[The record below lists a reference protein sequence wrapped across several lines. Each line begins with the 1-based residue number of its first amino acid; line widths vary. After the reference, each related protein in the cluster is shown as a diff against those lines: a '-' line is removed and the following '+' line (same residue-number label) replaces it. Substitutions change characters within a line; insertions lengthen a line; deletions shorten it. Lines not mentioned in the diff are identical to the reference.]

1 MKQVCSI
8 FAQMLGQIPRPTFH
22 KAVLEHGAERHARG
36 FTCWGQFVA
45 MLFCH
50 LAQARSLREICNGL
64 AASEGKLRHVG
75 LATAPSRSTLAY
87 ANEHRPW
94 QLYETVF
101 HQLLGQCQNEARGQK
116 KFRFKNKLLSI
127 DSTSIDLC
135 AEIFDWAEYKR
146 TKGAAKLH
154 LVLDNEGY
162 LPCFAVIT
170 DGKSHDVTV
179 GRTLR
184 FQRGT
189 IVVMDKG
196 YTDFKWWKQMTEQ
209 GVYFVTRLKR
219 DLQYQ
224 VLRAR
229 ELPKNS
235 TVRRDVDIRIRPH
248 RQDFE
253 LLLRLV
259 TVWDEDKQEEFT
271 FLTNHLKFGAT
282 TIARIYKERW
292 QIELFFK
299 SLKQLMRVKTFV
311 GTSANALKTQLWTAL
326 IAMLLLKF
334 LHLKSTF
341 NWSFSNLV
349 ALVRQQLFVYRDLF
363 PWLDDPYQA
372 PPVLAGMHDVQQELA
387 FEGFS
392 NLDS

>member
-1 MKQVCSI
+1 
-8 FAQMLGQIPRPTFH
+8 MLKLIPRTSFH
-22 KAVLEHGAERHARG
+22 KAVLEHKAERHGRG
-36 FTCWGQFVA
+36 FTCWGQLVA

-50 LAQARSLREICNGL
+50 LGQARSLREICNGL
-64 AASEGKLRHVG
+64 AASEGKLKHLG
-75 LATAPSRSTLAY
+75 ISNAPSRSTLAY

-94 QLYETVF
+94 ELYETVF
-101 HQLLGQCQNEARGQK
+101 HQLLGQCENEARGKK
-116 KFRFKNKLLSI
+116 KFRFKNKLVSV

-135 AEIFDWAEYKR
+135 AEIFDWAKYKR
-146 TKGAAKLH
+146 TKGAVKLH

-179 GRTLR
+179 GRSLR
-184 FQRGT
+184 FEPGT
-189 IVVMDKG
+189 IAVMDKG
-196 YTDFKWWKQMTEQ
+196 YVDFKWWKQMTED
-209 GVYFVTRLKR
+209 GVCFVTRFKQDLK
-219 DLQYQ
+219 YETT
-224 VLRAR
+224 AER
-229 ELPKNS
+229 EPPKNS
-235 TVRRDVDIRIRPH
+235 NVRRDVDIRITPY

-253 LLLRLV
+253 LNLRLV
-259 TVWDEDKQEEFT
+259 TVWDEEKEQELT

-299 SLKQLMRVKTFV
+299 SLKQLLRVKTFV

-326 IAMLLLKF
+326 IAMLLLKY

-349 ALVRQQLFVYRDLF
+349 ELLRQQLFVYRDLF
-363 PWLDDPYQA
+363 PWLNDPYQA
-372 PPVLAGMHDVQQELA
+372 PPLLAGVHDVNLTLDFQ
-387 FEGFS
+387 GF
-392 NLDS
+392 

>member
-1 MKQVCSI
+1 LNRVCSI
-8 FAQMLGQIPRPTFH
+8 FSQMLGLIHRATFADAVVKH
-22 KAVLEHGAERHARG
+22 KAERHARG
-36 FTCWGQFVA
+36 FTCWGQLVA

-64 AASEGKLRHVG
+64 AASEGKLKHLG
-75 LATAPSRSTLAY
+75 LPQAPSRSTLAY

-94 QLYETVF
+94 ELYQSVF
-101 HQLLGQCQNEARGQK
+101 YELLGTCQAEAAGKK
-116 KFRFKNKLLSI
+116 KFRFKNKLLSL

-135 AEIFDWAEYKR
+135 AEIYDWAKYKR
-146 TKGAAKLH
+146 TKGAVKLH

-184 FQRGT
+184 FEPGT
-189 IVVMDKG
+189 IVAMDKG
-196 YTDFKWWKQMTEQ
+196 YVDYKWWKQMTED
-209 GVYFVTRLKR
+209 GVYFVTRFKQDLK
-219 DLQYQ
+219 YEAI
-224 VLRAR
+224 VER
-229 ELPKNS
+229 EVPKNS
-235 TVRRDVDIRIRPH
+235 KVRKDIEIRIKPTRE
-248 RQDFE
+248 DFE
-253 LLLRLV
+253 LHLRLV
-259 TVWDEDKQEEFT
+259 TIWDEDKKAELT

-299 SLKQLMRVKTFV
+299 SLKQLLRVKTFV

-326 IAMLLLKF
+326 IAMLLLKY

-349 ALVRQQLFVYRDLF
+349 ALVRQQLFVYRDLLK
-363 PWLDDPYQA
+363 WLDNPYQP
-372 PPVLAGMHDVQQELA
+372 PPVPASMADP
-387 FEGFS
+387 
-392 NLDS
+392 NLTLDFQGS

>member
-1 MKQVCSI
+1 MNRVCSI
-8 FAQMLGQIPRPTFH
+8 FAQMLRLISRTSFH
-22 KAVLEHGAERHARG
+22 KAVLEHKAERHARG
-36 FTCWGQFVA
+36 FTCWGQLVA
-45 MLFCH
+45 MLYCQ
-50 LAQARSLREICNGL
+50 LAHAGSLREICNGL
-64 AASEGKLRHVG
+64 AASEGKLLHLGVP
-75 LATAPSRSTLAY
+75 TAPHRSTLAY

-101 HQLLGQCQNEARGQK
+101 HQLLSRCESEARGHK
-116 KFRFKNKLLSI
+116 KFRFNNKLVSL

-135 AEIFDWAEYKR
+135 AEIFDWAQYKR
-146 TKGAAKLH
+146 TKGAVKLH

-184 FQRGT
+184 FEPGT
-189 IVVMDKG
+189 IVAMDKG
-196 YTDFKWWKQMTEQ
+196 YVDFQWWKQMTED

-219 DLQYQ
+219 DLQYE
-224 VLRAR
+224 VIGER
-229 ELPKNS
+229 EVPQNS
-235 TVRRDVDIRIRPH
+235 NVRKDVDIRIRPH
-248 RQDFE
+248 RHDFQ
-253 LLLRLV
+253 LHLRLV
-259 TVWDEDKQEEFT
+259 TIWDEDKQQELT

-299 SLKQLMRVKTFV
+299 SLKQLLRVKTFV
-311 GTSANALKTQLWTAL
+311 GTSANALKRQLWAAL
-326 IAMLLLKF
+326 IAMLLLKY
-334 LHLKSTF
+334 LLLKSTF

-363 PWLDDPYQA
+363 PWLNDPYQA
-372 PPVLAGMHDVQQELA
+372 PPVLAGVHDVQQDLA

-392 NLDS
+392 PF